1 MICSKFKNNSTGK
14 NGHSTLY
21 LRSKTANING
31 TNEPVYNQM

>member
-1 MICSKFKNNSTGK
+1 MDIQQ
-14 NGHSTLY
+14 LY